1 MRVLAALFRIFSLV
15 GLLALCGL
23 LWLKFDT
30 QTKQQTAFL
39 DDVLDDA
46 YGILQSD
53 SKLWDEV
60 KEADAAFDDAYSSNL
75 PLEFGKDNPLELAV
89 ERLNE
94 AGKSIFIKGDYR
106 DILDN
111 KTKEYG
117 PGTLEW
123 NTEENEWFVPNGI
136 KLNSPSNFK
145 DPFEDL
151 SQFPFK
157 DEKQEDGTVIKG
169 VSRHHRLRTV
179 IGMFYR
185 ERHNLY
191 TKELPELRKKLFERD
206 NLFRDEQRRLTE
218 LREKHKQLEDEMTD
232 ALSKLDGLTQDI
244 KAKDAKINELDDA
257 VTKGKEDADKRW
269 NDLKDLKDDE
279 IAKLQIKLNEETDNN
294 KVEMAALRKEM
305 NQKIE
310 EAYQDGKE
318 DMVKMQRGTENEE
331 DKMSEEVNPFM
342 VKKND
347 SGPPAMNEL
356 DLMAVS
362 QQKQISEIGAPS
374 TISRVDSDSG
384 MMLLPFGMERGVEQ
398 GTVFTVWKDKREAA
412 RIRVQSSRDG
422 FLLAYILPRFGEP
435 QKLRPGDSIYIIPE
449 KEQEL

>member
-53 SKLWDEV
+53 SKQWDEIKNKKGDFIDV
-60 KEADAAFDDAYSSNL
+60 FDTNEQVPDGS
-75 PLEFGKDNPLELAV
+75 DNPLEKAV
-89 ERLNE
+89 QELNDAE
-94 AGKSIFIKGDYR
+94 QNIFRGQAYR
-106 DILDN
+106 ELLDET
-111 KTKEYG
+111 TKEYG
-117 PGTLEW
+117 PGSLYWDAEANAWRVSDGYKLE
-123 NTEENEWFVPNGI
+123 
-136 KLNSPSNFK
+136 SPANYK

-157 DEKQEDGTVIKG
+157 DEKQEDGSVIKG
-169 VSRHHRLRTV
+169 VPRHQRLRTV
-179 IGMFYR
+179 IGMFYKD
-185 ERHNLY
+185 RHNLY
-191 TKELPELRKKLFERD
+191 SEFSKLRSLIVERDVELRRYQ
-206 NLFRDEQRRLTE
+206 NMWA
-218 LREKHKQLEDEMTD
+218 REKEEKDT
-232 ALSKLDGLTQDI
+232 TQDELSDAQVTI
-244 KAKDAKINELDDA
+244 KGYEADIKDKDAQIVTLNDA
-257 VTKGKEDADKRW
+257 VTEEKEKGEKQLNDLREVTDKQID
-269 NDLKDLKDDE
+269 DLKDR
-279 IAKLQIKLNEETDNN
+279 LNEETDSN
-294 KVEMAALRKEM
+294 KVAMAALRKEM

-310 EAYQDGKE
+310 EAYQEGKE

>member
-1 MRVLAALFRIFSLV
+1 MRVLAALFRIFSLL

-53 SKLWDEV
+53 SKQWDEIKNKKGDFIDV
-60 KEADAAFDDAYSSNL
+60 FDTNEQVPDGS
-75 PLEFGKDNPLELAV
+75 DNPLEKAV
-89 ERLNE
+89 QELNDAE
-94 AGKSIFIKGDYR
+94 QNIFRGQAYR
-106 DILDN
+106 ELLDET
-111 KTKEYG
+111 TKEYG
-117 PGTLEW
+117 PGSLYWDAEANAWRVSDGYKLE
-123 NTEENEWFVPNGI
+123 
-136 KLNSPSNFK
+136 SPANYK

-157 DEKQEDGTVIKG
+157 DEKQEDGSVIKG
-169 VSRHHRLRTV
+169 VPRHQRLRTV
-179 IGMFYR
+179 IGMFYKD
-185 ERHNLY
+185 RHNLY
-191 TKELPELRKKLFERD
+191 SEFSKLRSLIVERDVELRRYQ
-206 NLFRDEQRRLTE
+206 NMWA
-218 LREKHKQLEDEMTD
+218 REKEEKDT
-232 ALSKLDGLTQDI
+232 TQDELSDAQVTI
-244 KAKDAKINELDDA
+244 KGYEADIKDKDAQIVTLNDA
-257 VTKGKEDADKRW
+257 VTEEKEKGEKQLNDLREVTDKQID
-269 NDLKDLKDDE
+269 DLKDR
-279 IAKLQIKLNEETDNN
+279 LNEETDSN
-294 KVEMAALRKEM
+294 KVAMAALRKEM

-310 EAYQDGKE
+310 EAYQEGKE